1 MKLDELDL
9 SILRRLQENGKIT
22 NLQLSK
28 DIGLSP
34 APTLERVKKL
44 EKNGFIESYHAL
56 VNESKLELGITAF
69 MQISLIRQRDNAI
82 NNFIRQINEIEEVL
96 ECYNVTGQ
104 ADYLLKIMV
113 KDITAFDVL
122 VKEKLTPIE
131 EIRNMHS
138 MMVISKDKYS
148 KVLPYNYKRN
158 EKEVSPVHL

>member
-9 SILRRLQENGKIT
+9 KILKKLQENGKIT

-44 EKNGFIESYHAL
+44 EGNGFIESYHAL
-56 VNESKLELGITAF
+56 VNESKLSLGITAF

-82 NNFIRQINEIEEVL
+82 SNFIEQIESIDEVL

-113 KDITAFDVL
+113 KDIQAFDVL

-131 EIRNMHS
+131 QIRNMHS
-138 MMVISKDKYS
+138 MIVISKDKYS
-148 KVLPYNYKRN
+148 KTLPYDYN
-158 EKEVSPVHL
+158 

>member
-9 SILRRLQENGKIT
+9 KILKRLQENGKIT

-44 EKNGFIESYHAL
+44 ENNGFINSYHAL
-56 VNESKLELGITAF
+56 VDESKLELGLAAY

-82 NNFIRQINEIEEVL
+82 SNFIEQINKIDEVM

-104 ADYLLKIMV
+104 ADYLLKIIV
-113 KDITAFDVL
+113 KDITAFDTL
-122 VKEKLTPIE
+122 VKEKLSPIE

-138 MMVISKDKYS
+138 MIVISKDKYS
-148 KVLPYNYKRN
+148 KVLPYKYK
-158 EKEVSPVHL
+158 K

>member
-9 SILRRLQENGKIT
+9 KILKKLQENGKIT

-44 EKNGFIESYHAL
+44 EKTGFIQSYHAL
-56 VNESKLELGITAF
+56 VDESKLELGLAAY

-82 NNFIRQINEIEEVL
+82 NDFIDQINQIDEVM

-104 ADYLLKIMV
+104 ADYLLKIVV
-113 KDITAFDVL
+113 KDIAAFDAL
-122 VKEKLTPIE
+122 VKEKLSPIE
-131 EIRNMHS
+131 QIRNMHS
-138 MMVISKDKYS
+138 MVVISRDKYS
-148 KVLPYNYKRN
+148 KVLPYNYSK
-158 EKEVSPVHL
+158 S

>member
-1 MKLDELDL
+1 MKIDELDL
-9 SILRRLQENGKIT
+9 SILKRLQENGKIT

-44 EKNGFIESYHAL
+44 ESNGFIQSYHAL
-56 VNESKLELGITAF
+56 VDEAKLDLGISAF

-82 NNFIRQINEIEEVL
+82 NNFLEQINAINEVM

-104 ADYLLKIMV
+104 ADYLLKITV

-122 VKEKLTPIE
+122 VKEKLTPIP

-138 MMVISKDKYS
+138 MVVISKDKHS
-148 KVLPYNYKRN
+148 RVLPFQYK
-158 EKEVSPVHL
+158 

>member
-9 SILRRLQENGKIT
+9 SILKRLQENGKIT

-44 EKNGFIESYHAL
+44 ETNGFIHSYHAL
-56 VNESKLELGITAF
+56 VDESKLDLGISAF

-82 NNFIRQINEIEEVL
+82 SNFIEQIAKIEEVM

-104 ADYLLKIMV
+104 ADYLLKIVV
-113 KDITAFDVL
+113 KDITAFDAL
-122 VKEKLTPIE
+122 VKEKLTSIP

-138 MMVISKDKYS
+138 MIIISKDKYS
-148 KVLPYNYKRN
+148 TVLPYKYK
-158 EKEVSPVHL
+158 

>member
-9 SILRRLQENGKIT
+9 SILKRLQENGKIT

-44 EKNGFIESYHAL
+44 EKNDFIKSYHAL
-56 VNESKLELGITAF
+56 VEESKLDLGISAF

-82 NNFIRQINEIEEVL
+82 NNFIDQIKEIDEVM

-104 ADYLLKIMV
+104 ADYLLKIIV
-113 KDITAFDVL
+113 KDITAFDTL
-122 VKEKLTPIE
+122 VKEKLTPIP

-138 MMVISKDKYS
+138 MVVISKDKYS
-148 KVLPYNYKRN
+148 TVLPYKYK
-158 EKEVSPVHL
+158 

>member
-1 MKLDELDL
+1 MGMKLDELDL
-9 SILRRLQENGKIT
+9 KILKRLQENGKVT

-44 EKNGFIESYHAL
+44 ENNGFIRSYHAL
-56 VNESKLELGITAF
+56 VEESKLELGLAAY

-82 NNFIRQINEIEEVL
+82 NNFIEQINKIDEVM

-104 ADYLLKIMV
+104 ADYLLKIIV
-113 KDITAFDVL
+113 KDITAFDTL
-122 VKEKLTPIE
+122 VKEKLSPIE

-138 MMVISKDKYS
+138 MIVISKDKYS
-148 KVLPYNYKRN
+148 KVLPYKYK
-158 EKEVSPVHL
+158 K

>member
-9 SILRRLQENGKIT
+9 KILKKLQNNGKTT

-44 EKNGFIESYHAL
+44 EKNGIIKSYHAL
-56 VNESKLELGITAF
+56 VDEKKLELGLTAF

-82 NNFIRQINEIEEVL
+82 NNFIEQISKIDEVM

-104 ADYLLKIMV
+104 ADYLLKITV
-113 KDITAFDVL
+113 KNIEAFDVL
-122 VKEKLTPIE
+122 IKEKLSPIE

-138 MMVISKDKYS
+138 MVVISNDKFTS
-148 KVLPYNYKRN
+148 LLPYQY
-158 EKEVSPVHL
+158 

>member
-1 MKLDELDL
+1 MKLDNLDL
-9 SILRRLQENGKIT
+9 KILKRLQENGKIT

-44 EKNGFIESYHAL
+44 ESNGFIESYHAL
-56 VNESKLELGITAF
+56 VNEAKLDLGITAF

-82 NNFIRQINEIEEVL
+82 NDFIAQIETIEEVL

-113 KDITAFDVL
+113 RDIKHFDYL
-122 VKEKLTPIE
+122 VKEKLSPIE
-131 EIRNMHS
+131 QILNMHS
-138 MMVISKDKYS
+138 MIVINKDKYS
-148 KVLPYNYKRN
+148 KVLPYAYK
-158 EKEVSPVHL
+158 

>member
-9 SILRRLQENGKIT
+9 KILKKLQQNGKIT

-44 EKNGFIESYHAL
+44 ENSGLIKSYHAL
-56 VNESKLELGITAF
+56 VDKSKLDLGISAY

-82 NNFIRQINEIEEVL
+82 NNFIDQINEIDEVM

-104 ADYLLKIMV
+104 ADYLLKIVV
-113 KDITAFDVL
+113 KDITAFDFL
-122 VKEKLTPIE
+122 VKEKLSPIP

-138 MMVISKDKYS
+138 MVVISNDKYS
-148 KVLPYNYKRN
+148 TVLPYEY
-158 EKEVSPVHL
+158 

>member
-1 MKLDELDL
+1 MKLDEIDL
-9 SILRRLQENGKIT
+9 KILKKLQQNGKIT

-44 EKNGFIESYHAL
+44 EKNGYIKSYHAL
-56 VNESKLELGITAF
+56 VDKSKLDLGISAY

-82 NNFIRQINEIEEVL
+82 NNFIDQIADIDEVM

-104 ADYLLKIMV
+104 ADYLLKIVV
-113 KDITAFDVL
+113 KDIAAFDTL
-122 VKEKLTPIE
+122 VKEKLSPIP

-138 MMVISKDKYS
+138 MVVISNDKYS
-148 KVLPYNYKRN
+148 TVLPYDY
-158 EKEVSPVHL
+158 S

>member
-9 SILRRLQENGKIT
+9 SILKRLQENGKIT

-44 EKNGFIESYHAL
+44 ENNGFIQSYHAL
-56 VNESKLELGITAF
+56 VDESKLDLGIAAY

-82 NNFIRQINEIEEVL
+82 NNFIDQINEIDEVM

-104 ADYLLKIMV
+104 ADYLLKIVV
-113 KDITAFDVL
+113 KDITAFDNL
-122 VKEKLTPIE
+122 VKEKLSPIP

-138 MMVISKDKYS
+138 MVVISKDKYS
-148 KVLPYNYKRN
+148 TVLPYKYK
-158 EKEVSPVHL
+158 

>member
-1 MKLDELDL
+1 MKLNDIDFK
-9 SILRRLQENGKIT
+9 ILKRLQENGKIT

-44 EKNGFIESYHAL
+44 EKNGFIEGYHAL
-56 VNESKLELGITAF
+56 VNESKLELGLSAF

-82 NNFIRQINEIEEVL
+82 TNFINQISQIEEVL

-104 ADYLLKIMV
+104 ADYLLKIIV
-113 KDITAFDVL
+113 KDIAAFDAL
-122 VKEKLTPIE
+122 IKNKLSPIE

-138 MMVISKDKYS
+138 MIVISKDKYS
-148 KVLPYNYKRN
+148 KILPYTY
-158 EKEVSPVHL
+158 

>member
-9 SILRRLQENGKIT
+9 SILKRLQENGKIT

-44 EKNGFIESYHAL
+44 EHNGFIESYHAL
-56 VNESKLELGITAF
+56 VDESKLDIGISAF

-82 NNFIRQINEIEEVL
+82 INFIQQINLIDEVM

-122 VKEKLTPIE
+122 VKEKLSPIE

-138 MMVISKDKYS
+138 MIVISKDKYS
-148 KVLPYNYKRN
+148 KVLPYRYKR
-158 EKEVSPVHL
+158 K

>member
-9 SILRRLQENGKIT
+9 SILKRLQENGKIT

-44 EKNGFIESYHAL
+44 EHNGFIESYHAL
-56 VNESKLELGITAF
+56 VDESKLDIGISAF

-82 NNFIRQINEIEEVL
+82 INFIQQINLIDEVM

-113 KDITAFDVL
+113 KDIGDFDTL

-138 MMVISKDKYS
+138 MIVISKDKYS
-148 KVLPYNYKRN
+148 KVLPYKYKRN
-158 EKEVSPVHL
+158 

>member
-9 SILRRLQENGKIT
+9 KILKRLQENGKVT

-44 EKNGFIESYHAL
+44 ENNGLIQSYHAL
-56 VNESKLELGITAF
+56 VDESKLELGLAAY

-82 NNFIRQINEIEEVL
+82 NNFIEQINKIDEVM

-104 ADYLLKIMV
+104 ADYLLKIIV
-113 KDITAFDVL
+113 KDITAFDTL
-122 VKEKLTPIE
+122 VKEKLSPIE

-138 MMVISKDKYS
+138 MVVISKDKYS
-148 KVLPYNYKRN
+148 KVLPYNYK
-158 EKEVSPVHL
+158 K

>member
-1 MKLDELDL
+1 MKLDQLDL
-9 SILRRLQENGKIT
+9 NILKKLQENGKIT

-44 EKNGFIESYHAL
+44 ENQGFIQSYHAL
-56 VNESKLELGITAF
+56 VQESKLNLGITAF

-82 NNFIRQINEIEEVL
+82 SNFINQINQIDEVM

-104 ADYLLKIMV
+104 ADYLLKITV
-113 KDITAFDVL
+113 ADIIAFDFL
-122 VKEKLTPIE
+122 VKEKLSLID

-138 MMVISKDKYS
+138 MIVISKDKYS
-148 KVLPYNYKRN
+148 SVLPYKYK
-158 EKEVSPVHL
+158 

>member
-1 MKLDELDL
+1 
-9 SILRRLQENGKIT
+9 
-22 NLQLSK
+22 
-28 DIGLSP
+28 
-34 APTLERVKKL
+34 
-44 EKNGFIESYHAL
+44 
-56 VNESKLELGITAF
+56 

-82 NNFIRQINEIEEVL
+82 NNFIAQINQIDEVL

-113 KDITAFDVL
+113 RDIAAFDVL

-148 KVLPYNYKRN
+148 KVLPYQYKKN
-158 EKEVSPVHL
+158 

>member
-9 SILRRLQENGKIT
+9 SILKRLQENGKIT

-44 EKNGFIESYHAL
+44 ENNEFIQSYHAL
-56 VNESKLELGITAF
+56 VNESKLNLGIAAF

-82 NNFIRQINEIEEVL
+82 NNFIDQIHEIDEVM

-104 ADYLLKIMV
+104 ADYLLKIV
-113 KDITAFDVL
+113 VQDITAFDTL
-122 VKEKLTPIE
+122 VKEKLTPIP

-138 MMVISKDKYS
+138 MIVISKDKYS
-148 KVLPYNYKRN
+148 TVLPYKYK
-158 EKEVSPVHL
+158 

>member
-1 MKLDELDL
+1 MGMKLDELDL
-9 SILRRLQENGKIT
+9 KILKRLQENGKIT

-44 EKNGFIESYHAL
+44 ENNGFINSYHAL
-56 VNESKLELGITAF
+56 VEESKLELGLTAY

-82 NNFIRQINEIEEVL
+82 NNFIEQINKIDEVM

-104 ADYLLKIMV
+104 ADYLLKIIV
-113 KDITAFDVL
+113 KDITAFDTL
-122 VKEKLTPIE
+122 VKEKLSPIE

-138 MMVISKDKYS
+138 MIVISKDKYS
-148 KVLPYNYKRN
+148 KVLPYKYK
-158 EKEVSPVHL
+158 K